1 MRLLVADDDPDI
13 VRFVKRGL
21 TYEGYEV
28 DTAADGQEAVDKAR
42 QHPPDLVI
50 LDVMMPGLDG
60 IEVARRIRQ
69 SSKVPVLML
78 TARGTTADKV
88 AGLDSGADDY
98 LVKPFDFDEL
108 LARIRALL
116 RRGGTEEAATLQ
128 FADITLDPG
137 AMEVR
142 RGGHAIALTAQEFK
156 LLEFLMRH
164 PRQVLKRDQIY
175 EHAWGYD
182 FGGESN
188 VIEVYIRYLRS
199 KLEAGGGRRLIQTV
213 RGAGYVLRE

>member
-13 VRFVKRGL
+13 VSFVKRGL